1 MKRSVKW
8 RLHNDLKT
16 QLLQL
21 VMSSTT
27 QRIRRIHASLQN
39 YIYKKMKSVNHQMQD
54 KEACALGTIM
64 KLRQENEKY
73 VLAKALNRI

>member
-8 RLHNDLKT
+8 RIQNDLKT

-39 YIYKKMKSVNHQMQD
+39 YIYKKMKSVKPSNQMQD
-54 KEACALGTIM
+54 KEASALGTIM

-73 VLAKALNRI
+73 VLA